1 MLPFKQFDKDL
12 SAQLSDLGLNANA
25 QSMLSESRIS
35 EETYAPLT
43 ESRVEESVE
52 TSESNDIYV
61 SESTLDRIE
70 ALIDTDSLSS
80 SEADAVLESLLERA
94 PKAGSDEQFES
105 IVHAL
110 NTIATDEGQVE
121 SEGSIE
127 EALLSISEAIDGGS
141 ISGIEALRALIA
153 LADAPVE
160 EGLEDLRDEVL
171 EGLTDLTEIRQ
182 ILKKIKGVFKKIRVK
197 KMTSAERAKS
207 RASYRARRAK
217 IKLAR
222 KKKEKTAGHKKNQGL
237 LAKARKRFF
246 GESSDL
252 AARLQ
257 TRVLAESN
265 SASDEFDMVARIG
278 RIFDLLAERV
288 SEDVVEVMAEQ
299 YDLLRGGLYESE
311 SDLESACR
319 PCIAIIAECMKDIEQ
334 GNC

>member
-1 MLPFKQFDKDL
+1 MLPFKQFDQDL
-12 SAQLSDLGLNANA
+12 SAQLNALGLNANA
-25 QSMLSESRIS
+25 QSVLSESRIS

-43 ESRVEESVE
+43 ESRIDKS
-52 TSESNDIYV
+52 SDIHV
-61 SESTLDRIE
+61 SDDTLDRIE
-70 ALIDTDSLSS
+70 ALIDTNSLSS
-80 SEADAVLESLLERA
+80 DEAESVLEGLLERA
-94 PKAGSDEQFES
+94 PNAGSDEKFES

-110 NTIATDEGQVE
+110 NNIATDEVQAE

-127 EALLSISEAIDGGS
+127 EALLSVSEAIENGS
-141 ISGIEALRALIA
+141 ISGIEALRALVAI
-153 LADAPVE
+153 ADAPVE

-171 EGLTDLTEIRQ
+171 EGLTDLTEFRQ
-182 ILKKIKGVFKKIRVK
+182 ILKKIKGVFKKVKVK
-197 KMTSAERAKS
+197 KMSSADRAKS
-207 RASYRARRAK
+207 RASYRKRKAK
-217 IKLAR
+217 IKVAR
-222 KKKEKTAGHKKNQGL
+222 TKKMKTAAFKKGQGL
-237 LAKARKRFF
+237 LAKARKRIF

-252 AARLQ
+252 AARLH

-265 SASDEFDMVARIG
+265 SATDEFDMVARIG

-288 SEDVVEVMAEQ
+288 SDDVVEVMSEQ

>member
-1 MLPFKQFDKDL
+1 MLPFKQFDNDL
-12 SAQLSDLGLNANA
+12 SAQLSALGLTANA
-25 QSMLSESRIS
+25 QSALSESRIS

-43 ESRVEESVE
+43 ESRVEES
-52 TSESNDIYV
+52 SDIHV
-61 SESTLDRIE
+61 SDDTLDRIE
-70 ALIDTDSLSS
+70 ALIDTGSLSS
-80 SEADAVLESLLERA
+80 DEAGAVLESLLERA
-94 PKAGSDEQFES
+94 PKAGSDEKFES
-105 IVHAL
+105 LVIAL
-110 NTIATDEGQVE
+110 NTLAGDDEQVE

-127 EALLSISEAIDGGS
+127 EALLSISEAIDNGS
-141 ISGIEALRALIA
+141 ISGIEAIRALVA

-182 ILKKIKGVFKKIRVK
+182 ILKKIKGVFKKIKVK
-197 KMTSAERAKS
+197 KMSSAERAKS
-207 RASYRARRAK
+207 RASYRKRRAK
-217 IKLAR
+217 IKVAR
-222 KKKEKTAGHKKNQGL
+222 DKKEKTAGFKKNQGL
-237 LAKARKRFF
+237 LAKARKRIF

-265 SASDEFDMVARIG
+265 SVADEFDMVGRIG

-288 SEDVVEVMAEQ
+288 SDDVVEVMSEQ
-299 YDLLRGGLYESE
+299 FDLLRGGLYESE